1 MDKRLFFVLLFMA
14 ATGFATGV
22 FFEINLSGTGKDQL
36 MELLSEYFSAG
47 NSISDAEGSGF
58 TDSFLQN
65 MKGGL
70 LFWLVC
76 FLSPVLLILLPVMI
90 LFLFLR
96 GLFLGF
102 SAAMVMETFGLS
114 GTEYLLAVI
123 VPSGLLQ
130 VFLFAFLM
138 TISLHEG
145 MAVIQVH
152 FPARIRLHF
161 RSLRTSSI
169 KNRKALLFTAGPY
182 LNFYMAGLAVLTLS
196 CLLQAFLLQAVT

>member
-1 MDKRLFFVLLFMA
+1 
-14 ATGFATGV
+14 
-22 FFEINLSGTGKDQL
+22 
-36 MELLSEYFSAG
+36 
-47 NSISDAEGSGF
+47 
-58 TDSFLQN
+58 
-65 MKGGL
+65 
-70 LFWLVC
+70 
-76 FLSPVLLILLPVMI
+76 MI

>member
-36 MELLSEYFSAG
+36 MERLSEYFSAG
-47 NSISDAEGSGF
+47 NSLPDTAESSF

-76 FLSPVLLILLPVMI
+76 FLSPVLPVLLPVI
-90 LFLFLR
+90 LLFLFLR

-102 SAAMVMETFGLS
+102 SAAMVMETFGLA
-114 GTEYLLAVI
+114 GTEYLMAAI

-130 VFLFAFLM
+130 MLLFAFLVAL
-138 TISLHEG
+138 SFHEG
-145 MAVIQVH
+145 VTLLQVH
-152 FPARIRLHF
+152 FPARF
-161 RSLRTSSI
+161 RFRFRTLRTSSS

-182 LNFYMAGLAVLTLS
+182 LNFYLAGLAVLTLS